1 MKVVV
6 AVAFACLGLAGALG
20 DGAGPALWNQPCD
33 LATKQCPVTS
43 PEQAGLPPLVGSL
56 AASSHPLQP
65 LRQYLPSAVYDPID
79 ALLPGTPTVPVPAR
93 PSNVTANES
102 VNEHVHVHEGP
113 VHENLHVHAHEEV
126 AVLPSTDQAVEEGQV
141 PCADERGCPDLVV
154 DASRLLVGTLE
165 TRAFAPDHCAV
176 QEGSTQAGERRL
188 LRFTFTSVNVG
199 DGDLRIGLPS
209 QHPEWFEWGACHG
222 HYHFRRYAEYRL
234 WTPEGY
240 REWQDLRQA
249 HPDDK
254 PADLLAAHPDVAAQM
269 VAGHKQGFCAM
280 DVWPY
285 APVDPQKYLGCF
297 TVQGISRGWADEYGF
312 QLDGQWID
320 VTGLPAG
327 PYVLEAEANPGR
339 LYRELDYSNNSGAVL
354 VAVPPA

>member
-6 AVAFACLGLAGALG
+6 AIALACLGLAGALG

-33 LATKQCPVTS
+33 LATKQCPVTT
-43 PEQAGLPPLVGSL
+43 PEQAGLPPLVGSV

-65 LRQYLPSAVYDPID
+65 LRPYLPSGVYDTLD
-79 ALLPGTPTVPVPAR
+79 GLLPGTPSVPLPAR
-93 PSNVTANES
+93 PTNVTVHES
-102 VNEHVHVHEGP
+102 VNENVHVHEGKANEHVHVHRDAE
-113 VHENLHVHAHEEV
+113 AT
-126 AVLPSTDQAVEEGQV
+126 VLPATPPAEEGQV

-154 DASRLLVGTLE
+154 DASRLLVGTME

-176 QEGSTQAGERRL
+176 QEGSTQPGERRL

-199 DGDLRIGLPS
+199 DGDLRIGQPD

-222 HYHFRRYAEYRL
+222 HWHFRRYAEYRL

-240 REWQDLRQA
+240 RQWQDLRQA
-249 HPDDK
+249 HPDETS
-254 PADLLAAHPDVAAQM
+254 ADLLADNPDVAAT
-269 VAGHKQGFCAM
+269 VLGHKQGFCAM

-285 APVDPQKYLGCF
+285 APVDPQKYTSCF
-297 TVQGISRGWADEYGF
+297 SVQGISRGWADEYGF

-327 PYVLEAEANPGR
+327 AYVLEGEANPTH